1 MKRFQSLRRFK
12 WSDVPKRR
20 RQLTYIMSAVA
31 FSTYTLES
39 KFEECIEIVGNKAD
53 ITEPHT
59 MFWLRVLFGRMRSRW
74 VGAATD
80 MRVPVALR
88 SSLYSLFAWRYGVAL
103 EEVRYPL
110 DAFPTFNDFFSR
122 KLVEGA
128 RPISHVP
135 KGLVSPVDCTVTTVG
150 QISEDNNRVEQVKGS
165 TYNIRSF
172 LGFDPRE
179 NAKED
184 SELHYVVLYL
194 APGNYHRIHSPC
206 EVTVS
211 KGRHFCGELL
221 PVRPWFLQRFND
233 VLAVNERVAL
243 TGQWQFGLMN
253 LVAVGAANT
262 GSIFLDFDHKL
273 KTNRLRDIA
282 VHCGGDI
289 SDKLYPSGVQLRCGD
304 PVGGFRMGSTVVL
317 VFESPKGFEWSV
329 APGDSLKVGQPLGQV
344 A

>member
-1 MKRFQSLRRFK
+1 MKPFKSLRRFK

-20 RQLTYIMSAVA
+20 RQLTYVMTAVG

-39 KFEECIEIVGNKAD
+39 KFKECVEIVGNKAD

-74 VGAATD
+74 AGAISDT
-80 MRVPVALR
+80 RVPVALR
-88 SSLYSLFAWRYGVAL
+88 SSLYSLFAWRYGVDL

-122 KLVEGA
+122 KLMDGA
-128 RPISHVP
+128 RPISSVP
-135 KGLVSPVDCTVTTVG
+135 RGLVSPVDGSITSLGRIT
-150 QISEDNNRVEQVKGS
+150 EDADRVEQVKGT

-172 LGFDPRE
+172 LGFDPRDVASE
-179 NAKED
+179 T
-184 SELHYVVLYL
+184 SELHYIVLYL
-194 APGNYHRIHSPC
+194 APRNYHRFHSPC
-206 EVTVS
+206 EMKVS

-262 GSIFLDFDHKL
+262 GSIFLDFDAKL

-289 SDKLYPSGVQLRCGD
+289 SEKLYPNGVELHCGEN
-304 PVGGFRMGSTVVL
+304 VGGFRMGSTVVL
-317 VFESPKGFEWSV
+317 VFESPKGFQWAV